1 MSIGLAKVPGCLSNL
16 CNCPSHHLHSQWL
29 SVFECNKTQQCPKG
43 EDHYQY
49 LNAGH
54 FLVSVFY
61 HLMYRSHSTSFW
73 DSDRGNC
80 SMCSCILVY
89 PWEEGNARASNID
102 ILVQSLV
109 FSIMFPIV
117 LSVPPF
123 LVRSLIILQVNGF
136 LATFW
141 NQSSFIQIFVS
152 FLFILQ
158 SQCHTQSKAFLL
170 SQEGKAKLVCV
181 AAYMQGILR
190 A

>member
-73 DSDRGNC
+73 DSDRGNR

-141 NQSSFIQIFVS
+141 NQSSFIQIFMFHSYS
-152 FLFILQ
+152 FYKVNVTLNPKPF
-158 SQCHTQSKAFLL
+158 SCPKR
-170 SQEGKAKLVCV
+170 EKLNWC
-181 AAYMQGILR
+181 AQQLTCR
-190 A
+190 EF